1 MQQDER
7 TFQELDTFIVVVTF
21 ERGPQARAYAD
32 DTGLG
37 WPILVDETRALYRA
51 YGMLRGKKWD
61 IWGPRT
67 WWAYTKE
74 LFRGRAPGVTG
85 LYSDTS
91 QLGGDVLIDP
101 AGRVKFLHV
110 GSGPADRPS
119 VAALVAARRAYTDRR

>member
-1 MQQDER
+1 LQQHER
-7 TFQELDTFIVVVTF
+7 TFQELDTRIVVVTF

-37 WPILVDETRALYRA
+37 WPILVDETRAIYRA
-51 YGMLRGKKWD
+51 YGMLRGTAWQ

-74 LFRGRAPGVTG
+74 LFRGRVPPATG
-85 LYSDTS
+85 LHSDTS
-91 QLGGDVLIDP
+91 QLGGDVLVDP
-101 AGRVKFLHV
+101 SGTVRFLHI

-119 VAALVAARRAYTDRR
+119 IAALVAARRA